1 MNELVIMEDG
11 VEDGCWMLDTGYWM
25 LDACQLLLN
34 FKIIFAHFVFL
45 PALREIDTRMTRVTL
60 MRRMMMDAGCSILD
74 TGYWMLDAGCW
85 IVSKVLQY
93 NLCALCLLT
102 CFV

>member
-1 MNELVIMEDG
+1 
-11 VEDGCWMLDTGYWM
+11 MLDAGDWM
-25 LDACQLLLN
+25 LDAFQLLLN

-60 MRRMMMDAGCSILD
+60 MRRMKMDAGFSILD
-74 TGYWMLDAGCW
+74 TGCW

-102 CFV
+102 CFA